1 MATENDELLDLTTTD
16 ESINNINTVFD
27 PSPPPTTSFD
37 STKIVDVN
45 ITSNGGDDEDLKFG
59 FKRPEMY
66 KEKFPKAV
74 DRYDRHVFLC
84 YKTALSWPNRV
95 EDVNS
100 EPLPGQFAL
109 SLKSRKDDIQRKT
122 RFTVIEGKSEAGYS
136 DGDVLI
142 FPEMIKYKN
151 LTHETVNGFVEDV
164 LVKGTNW
171 TVGSSPEKLTGFHVF
186 VCAHANRDKR
196 CGVCGP
202 VLVEKLK
209 EEIELRGLKDQILVS
224 PCSHIGGHKYAGNV
238 IVFGPNSEEKVMGH
252 WYGYVTPEDIPLLLD
267 QHIGKGQVIEH
278 LWRGE
283 VCVSCEEKKEES
295 GLKPQESDAAP
306 YLNGTNLEKNVDDIQ
321 GTVSKDNMQNGG
333 CCQGTNGF
341 SCCRDDKVDLDSNVA
356 ENQPRKGSNVC
367 ARGVGK
373 VSAWIGKLEQ
383 PEVLTAVA
391 VVGAVATVAVAY
403 SIYRR
408 SG

>member
-1 MATENDELLDLTTTD
+1 MNSLTNKSVNIYHHLLSSSSSSTAFFPSIFFSHLRLHHLKTLISSSSCYSSFVTMATENNEVLDLTTTD

-27 PSPPPTTSFD
+27 SSPTPPPSTTTD
-37 STKIVDVN
+37 STKIIDV
-45 ITSNGGDDEDLKFG
+45 ITSNGVDDEDVKFG
-59 FKRPEMY
+59 FKRDEMY

-74 DRYDRHVFLC
+74 DRYDRHIFLC
-84 YKTALSWPNRV
+84 YKTALTWPSHL
-95 EDVNS
+95 EKKDVNS
-100 EPLPGQFAL
+100 DTLPSQFAL
-109 SLKSRKDDIQRKT
+109 SLKSYKDDIQRKT
-122 RFTVIEGKSEAGYS
+122 RFTVIEGIVEAGFS

-164 LVKGTNW
+164 LVKDTNW
-171 TVGSSPEKLTGFHVF
+171 TAGSSPEKLTGFHVF

-209 EEIELRGLKDQILVS
+209 EEIALRGLKDQILVS

-278 LWRGE
+278 LWR
-283 VCVSCEEKKEES
+283 
-295 GLKPQESDAAP
+295 L
-306 YLNGTNLEKNVDDIQ
+306 
-321 GTVSKDNMQNGG
+321 
-333 CCQGTNGF
+333 
-341 SCCRDDKVDLDSNVA
+341 
-356 ENQPRKGSNVC
+356 
-367 ARGVGK
+367 
-373 VSAWIGKLEQ
+373 
-383 PEVLTAVA
+383 VLTMR
-391 VVGAVATVAVAY
+391 
-403 SIYRR
+403 I
-408 SG
+408 